1 MSASSASVRSAH
13 TPDAVDQT
21 VDARVL
27 EERARWAM
35 RIHDGLT
42 QTVTSAVLELQ
53 TLRTRILAD
62 PAGAVASLSAVEAA
76 IRADLREIR
85 QMLFDL
91 YEDQRPPEPP
101 MATFVD
107 ELLARWGLP
116 ARVTIDGDVDDVP
129 LGVLETAHAVLAESL
144 ANAAKHAGTSDV
156 AVHIAAS
163 AAQMRIEVIDRGLGI
178 GDRRRRRSALRAQHD
193 AGPRRGYRWNL
204 GDRIDAR
211 GRDPCGR
218 APSRRRARRGTMRIL
233 IVDDHA
239 LVRRGMAY
247 VVKEGFPDADVVEA
261 EGAAAA
267 LDVMRI
273 KAADLALVDV
283 RMPDLDGLELLRAMK
298 LEWPDVPVI
307 MLSTYE
313 NAPYVKRALSDGAAG
328 YLLKDATPE
337 DLGQAINVAI
347 SGGGNVLSP
356 RVIQNLFEDV
366 ESSGGQTTNGHPRS
380 RRTEYNLTQREHDI
394 LALLSEGRSN
404 RSIAQ
409 NLYLSEKTV
418 KAHLAAIFRKLGVTN
433 RTQAAMMA
441 VQLGV
446 GPVPGAVTGTD

>member
-1 MSASSASVRSAH
+1 
-13 TPDAVDQT
+13 
-21 VDARVL
+21 
-27 EERARWAM
+27 
-35 RIHDGLT
+35 
-42 QTVTSAVLELQ
+42 
-53 TLRTRILAD
+53 
-62 PAGAVASLSAVEAA
+62 
-76 IRADLREIR
+76 
-85 QMLFDL
+85 
-91 YEDQRPPEPP
+91 
-101 MATFVD
+101 
-107 ELLARWGLP
+107 
-116 ARVTIDGDVDDVP
+116 
-129 LGVLETAHAVLAESL
+129 
-144 ANAAKHAGTSDV
+144 
-156 AVHIAAS
+156 
-163 AAQMRIEVIDRGLGI
+163 
-178 GDRRRRRSALRAQHD
+178 
-193 AGPRRGYRWNL
+193 
-204 GDRIDAR
+204 
-211 GRDPCGR
+211 
-218 APSRRRARRGTMRIL
+218 MRIL

-239 LVRRGMAY
+239 LVRRGMTY

-261 EGAAAA
+261 EGANAA
-267 LDVMRI
+267 LDVMRS

-313 NAPYVKRALSDGAAG
+313 NAPYVKRALADGAAG

-366 ESSGGQTTNGHPRS
+366 ESSGGVNGNGHPKS

-446 GPVPGAVTGTD
+446 GPAQPAVGAGE

>member
-1 MSASSASVRSAH
+1 
-13 TPDAVDQT
+13 
-21 VDARVL
+21 
-27 EERARWAM
+27 
-35 RIHDGLT
+35 
-42 QTVTSAVLELQ
+42 
-53 TLRTRILAD
+53 
-62 PAGAVASLSAVEAA
+62 
-76 IRADLREIR
+76 
-85 QMLFDL
+85 
-91 YEDQRPPEPP
+91 
-101 MATFVD
+101 
-107 ELLARWGLP
+107 
-116 ARVTIDGDVDDVP
+116 
-129 LGVLETAHAVLAESL
+129 
-144 ANAAKHAGTSDV
+144 
-156 AVHIAAS
+156 
-163 AAQMRIEVIDRGLGI
+163 
-178 GDRRRRRSALRAQHD
+178 
-193 AGPRRGYRWNL
+193 
-204 GDRIDAR
+204 
-211 GRDPCGR
+211 
-218 APSRRRARRGTMRIL
+218 MRIL

-239 LVRRGMAY
+239 LVRRGMSY
-247 VVKEGFPDADVVEA
+247 VVKEGFPDADVAEA
-261 EGAAAA
+261 DSAAMA
-267 LDVMRI
+267 LELMRA
-273 KAADLALVDV
+273 KVADLALVDV

-298 LEWPDVPVI
+298 TEWPDVPVI

-366 ESSGGQTTNGHPRS
+366 DPSGQNANGHDRQ
-380 RRTEYNLTQREHDI
+380 RRTEYNLTKREHDI

-446 GPVPGAVTGTD
+446 GPVPGSVGGPE

>member
-1 MSASSASVRSAH
+1 
-13 TPDAVDQT
+13 
-21 VDARVL
+21 
-27 EERARWAM
+27 
-35 RIHDGLT
+35 
-42 QTVTSAVLELQ
+42 
-53 TLRTRILAD
+53 
-62 PAGAVASLSAVEAA
+62 
-76 IRADLREIR
+76 
-85 QMLFDL
+85 
-91 YEDQRPPEPP
+91 
-101 MATFVD
+101 
-107 ELLARWGLP
+107 
-116 ARVTIDGDVDDVP
+116 
-129 LGVLETAHAVLAESL
+129 
-144 ANAAKHAGTSDV
+144 
-156 AVHIAAS
+156 
-163 AAQMRIEVIDRGLGI
+163 
-178 GDRRRRRSALRAQHD
+178 
-193 AGPRRGYRWNL
+193 
-204 GDRIDAR
+204 
-211 GRDPCGR
+211 
-218 APSRRRARRGTMRIL
+218 
-233 IVDDHA
+233 
-239 LVRRGMAY
+239 
-247 VVKEGFPDADVVEA
+247 
-261 EGAAAA
+261 
-267 LDVMRI
+267 VMRI

-366 ESSGGQTTNGHPRS
+366 ESSGGQTTNGHSRS

-409 NLYLSEKTV
+409 NLFLSEKTV